1 MAFYGTIPHEN
12 NMFLD
17 GVLGVSAIKTKHIR
31 KKNSTNLKGER
42 NGKQFF
48 SSIKYNKIF
57 NPKDVEINPSARID
71 LGFTEL
77 STFSEKNNND
87 ALIYEKHQI
96 PNGMAALGIL
106 FNKQQKLDNGNLIKG
121 NGRIEY
127 IGDFSPSTNANVSY
141 VIDPSTD
148 YFIPIGNETTHN
160 YIAGL
165 GFDFS
170 TIKGWSLIINYER
183 HNANGSGHSDNLYF
197 AAGYVPNSK
206 TEYALNLKGGDNI
219 TAGINIV
226 KNIKNFDIKIDL
238 ENNLFDKNNNK
249 NAEIFLSKTI

>member
-1 MAFYGTIPHEN
+1 MILTPDQKKN
-12 NMFLD
+12 Q
-17 GVLGVSAIKTKHIR
+17 KQ

-77 STFSEKNNND
+77 STFSEKNSND

-170 TIKGWSLIINYER
+170 TIKGWSLVINYER

-206 TEYALNLKGGDNI
+206 TEYALNLNGSDTI
-219 TAGINIV
+219 MAGFNMV
-226 KNIKNFDIKIDL
+226 KNIRGFDIKFNF
-238 ENNLFDKNNNK
+238 ENDILNVNK
-249 NAEIFLSKTI
+249 NLNASISLNKVF